1 MISSLERE
9 NNWQKFK
16 SLIDQGYR
24 CFLEV
29 GSKPV
34 LLSMARLIS
43 ANQDLLWL
51 PSIVPG
57 QDEQAQMYRSLATLF
72 VNGYSVEWTKVF
84 KQGKRISLP
93 TYPFQRERY
102 WLSNSEFS
110 LGQIKTQLHLFIRD
124 FKKLATGDMIFEGEV
139 SSLNPSYL
147 EEHKVFENIVFPAT
161 GFIEAI
167 LAASQ
172 KIFNGHFVTLENV
185 SIHQGLLLSPT
196 PSIIQIIF
204 RPKKSSQLIYTF
216 EIFSSDSAQEQWLLH
231 VTGEVKPK
239 DIQSLAA
246 SELNPTKLERENPKE
261 SISIR
266 EFYELYQQMG
276 IRYGEQFKAIQELY
290 SFKKGSQAKI
300 SINPSLADRRYY
312 FHPVLLDACLQSI
325 GAAFP
330 EIHGQ
335 ELYLPYGFSSLEIF
349 LNPTSQVWTEVQVIS
364 DTNGEMRV
372 NVNIYDEQGQLCA
385 RFTDLTARRINP
397 AILQSLWQEKSNNC
411 FYKVEWKK
419 LSSMPT
425 VAVDPQNSWLVL
437 VRPETDLNSLI
448 NLYKKAGEKVIT
460 VEMGQNYQ
468 CYSQDFFVINPAQKS
483 DFQRLYQE
491 AYPSGEFPTGV
502 VFCWESSEAEDVLD
516 TVDQSSHAVLNL
528 VQTLTNNWEK
538 LPHLWLIT
546 RGANKII
553 NDTALSPQQSH
564 LWGLGAVINQ
574 EYPKMG
580 CVCLDLPIYKEAN
593 EAELLFNELKC
604 FLHEFRLALRQ
615 GNRYAARLVSA
626 SLPISEK
633 RQFINQSGAY
643 LITGGGG
650 KLGGLVAQW
659 LSEMGASHLVL
670 CSRHVKSST
679 ELIASLVEKGTKV
692 TLIEADITS
701 PTDMKNLFSRFG
713 ADLPVLR
720 GIIHAAAVL
729 EDGLISNQSWQKY
742 QKVISLKVAGTLLLD
757 RYTRSLSL
765 DFFVSFSS
773 AAVILGSPGQSNYA
787 AANAFMDALM
797 QQRQS
802 LGLPGISINWGAW
815 ETGNQIDQQRFAN
828 WGLQM
833 MPSEQAFQYLSQV
846 ILGDITQGMVLDI
859 DWSIF
864 NQTFNISQPF
874 FSEVLTLNNQKQIS
888 PAKLLEQLK
897 SVSID
902 ERITALVEG
911 LEKILREVT
920 GLNDNKVIP
929 QQTSFLD
936 LGLNSLMV
944 IEFKNRLE
952 RDLGCKLPSS
962 IIFDYP
968 NLLSLSNY
976 LREEILANH
985 LDFEIKINPIPDNH
999 NPYDSLSEDELAR
1012 LLNQKLTELDQ
1023 YGG

>member
-1 MISSLERE
+1 
-9 NNWQKFK
+9 
-16 SLIDQGYR
+16 
-24 CFLEV
+24 
-29 GSKPV
+29 
-34 LLSMARLIS
+34 
-43 ANQDLLWL
+43 
-51 PSIVPG
+51 
-57 QDEQAQMYRSLATLF
+57 
-72 VNGYSVEWTKVF
+72 
-84 KQGKRISLP
+84 
-93 TYPFQRERY
+93 
-102 WLSNSEFS
+102 
-110 LGQIKTQLHLFIRD
+110 
-124 FKKLATGDMIFEGEV
+124 
-139 SSLNPSYL
+139 
-147 EEHKVFENIVFPAT
+147 
-161 GFIEAI
+161 
-167 LAASQ
+167 
-172 KIFNGHFVTLENV
+172 
-185 SIHQGLLLSPT
+185 
-196 PSIIQIIF
+196 
-204 RPKKSSQLIYTF
+204 
-216 EIFSSDSAQEQWLLH
+216 
-231 VTGEVKPK
+231 
-239 DIQSLAA
+239 
-246 SELNPTKLERENPKE
+246 
-261 SISIR
+261 
-266 EFYELYQQMG
+266 
-276 IRYGEQFKAIQELY
+276 
-290 SFKKGSQAKI
+290 
-300 SINPSLADRRYY
+300 
-312 FHPVLLDACLQSI
+312 
-325 GAAFP
+325 
-330 EIHGQ
+330 
-335 ELYLPYGFSSLEIF
+335 LEIF

-397 AILQSLWQEKSNNC
+397 AILQSLWQEKSNDC

-419 LSSMPT
+419 LPSMPT
-425 VAVDPQNSWLVL
+425 VAVNSQNSWLVL

-448 NLYKKAGEKVIT
+448 NLYKRAGEKVIT

-468 CYSQDFFVINPAQKS
+468 CNSQDSFVINPAQKS

-502 VFCWESSEAEDVLD
+502 VFSWESSEAEDVLD
-516 TVDQSSHAVLNL
+516 TVYQSSHAVLNL

-553 NDTALSPQQSH
+553 NDTALYPQQSH

-580 CVCLDLPIYKEAN
+580 CVCLDLPIHKEAN

-604 FLHEFRLALRQ
+604 FPHEFRLALRQ

-626 SLPISEK
+626 SLPSSEK
-633 RQFINQSGAY
+633 RHFINQSGVY

-679 ELIASLVEKGTKV
+679 ELIAPLVEKGTKV

-742 QKVISLKVAGTLLLD
+742 QKVMSPKVAGTLLLD

-833 MPSEQAFQYLSQV
+833 MPSEQAFQYLNQV
-846 ILGDITQGMVLDI
+846 ILDDITQGIVLDI
-859 DWSIF
+859 NWSIF
-864 NQTFNISQPF
+864 NQTFNINQPF
-874 FSEVLTLNNQKQIS
+874 FSEVLTLKNQKQTS
-888 PAKLLEQLK
+888 PAKLLERLK

-902 ERITALVEG
+902 ERINALVEG

-920 GLNDNKVIP
+920 GLNGNKVIP

-952 RDLGCKLPSS
+952 TDLGCKLPSS

-968 NLLSLSNY
+968 NLLSLSTY
-976 LREEILANH
+976 LREQILANH

-999 NPYDSLSEDELAR
+999 SPYDSLSEDELAR

>member
-1 MISSLERE
+1 
-9 NNWQKFK
+9 
-16 SLIDQGYR
+16 
-24 CFLEV
+24 
-29 GSKPV
+29 
-34 LLSMARLIS
+34 
-43 ANQDLLWL
+43 
-51 PSIVPG
+51 
-57 QDEQAQMYRSLATLF
+57 
-72 VNGYSVEWTKVF
+72 
-84 KQGKRISLP
+84 
-93 TYPFQRERY
+93 
-102 WLSNSEFS
+102 
-110 LGQIKTQLHLFIRD
+110 
-124 FKKLATGDMIFEGEV
+124 
-139 SSLNPSYL
+139 
-147 EEHKVFENIVFPAT
+147 
-161 GFIEAI
+161 
-167 LAASQ
+167 
-172 KIFNGHFVTLENV
+172 
-185 SIHQGLLLSPT
+185 
-196 PSIIQIIF
+196 
-204 RPKKSSQLIYTF
+204 
-216 EIFSSDSAQEQWLLH
+216 
-231 VTGEVKPK
+231 
-239 DIQSLAA
+239 
-246 SELNPTKLERENPKE
+246 
-261 SISIR
+261 
-266 EFYELYQQMG
+266 
-276 IRYGEQFKAIQELY
+276 
-290 SFKKGSQAKI
+290 
-300 SINPSLADRRYY
+300 
-312 FHPVLLDACLQSI
+312 
-325 GAAFP
+325 
-330 EIHGQ
+330 
-335 ELYLPYGFSSLEIF
+335 
-349 LNPTSQVWTEVQVIS
+349 
-364 DTNGEMRV
+364 
-372 NVNIYDEQGQLCA
+372 
-385 RFTDLTARRINP
+385 
-397 AILQSLWQEKSNNC
+397 
-411 FYKVEWKK
+411 
-419 LSSMPT
+419 
-425 VAVDPQNSWLVL
+425 
-437 VRPETDLNSLI
+437 
-448 NLYKKAGEKVIT
+448 
-460 VEMGQNYQ
+460 
-468 CYSQDFFVINPAQKS
+468 
-483 DFQRLYQE
+483 
-491 AYPSGEFPTGV
+491 
-502 VFCWESSEAEDVLD
+502 
-516 TVDQSSHAVLNL
+516 
-528 VQTLTNNWEK
+528 
-538 LPHLWLIT
+538 
-546 RGANKII
+546 
-553 NDTALSPQQSH
+553 
-564 LWGLGAVINQ
+564 
-574 EYPKMG
+574 
-580 CVCLDLPIYKEAN
+580 
-593 EAELLFNELKC
+593 
-604 FLHEFRLALRQ
+604 
-615 GNRYAARLVSA
+615 
-626 SLPISEK
+626 
-633 RQFINQSGAY
+633 
-643 LITGGGG
+643 
-650 KLGGLVAQW
+650 
-659 LSEMGASHLVL
+659 MGASHLVL

-742 QKVISLKVAGTLLLD
+742 QNVMSPKVAGTLLLD

-787 AANAFMDALM
+787 AANAFLDALM

-846 ILGDITQGMVLDI
+846 ILGDITQGIVLDI

-874 FSEVLTLNNQKQIS
+874 FSEVLTLNNQKQTS

-920 GLNDNKVIP
+920 GLNENKVIP